1 MKEFVIKVNGK
12 EYNVEVEEVGGSQPV
27 VTSAT
32 PVVAPK
38 ATPKATTTPKVQGK
52 DGSVKVTAPM
62 PGTIL
67 GIIAKPGDKVSKGD
81 TIVILEAMKME
92 NEIAAPEDGVVAS
105 INVENGAAV
114 DSGQLLATL
123 S

>member
-27 VTSAT
+27 VTSTT
-32 PVVAPK
+32 PKVAPK
-38 ATPKATTTPKVQGK
+38 ATPKTTTAPKVQGK
-52 DGSVKVTAPM
+52 DGSLKVTAPM

-67 GIIAKPGDKVSKGD
+67 GIKAKPGDKVSKGD

-114 DSGQLLATL
+114 ESGQLLATL

>member
-1 MKEFVIKVNGK
+1 MKEFKIKVNGK
-12 EYNVEVEEVGGSQPV
+12 EYNVEVEEVGGNQPV
-27 VTSAT
+27 VASAT

-38 ATPKATTTPKVQGK
+38 ATIAPKVQGK
-52 DGSVKVTAPM
+52 DGSLKVTAPM

-67 GIIAKPGDKVSKGD
+67 GIKAKPGDKVAKGD
-81 TIVILEAMKME
+81 TIIILEAMKME

-114 DSGQLLATL
+114 ESGQLLATL